1 MKKEPLTYLDCLL
14 NVNTWKYILHFLY
27 ITVIYIDFAEQ
38 IYYSSGLF
46 EQGVFIADLSSESD
60 LGSDLSSSEF
70 SDDFP
75 PFVDSYTDFV
85 SARYKI

>member
-1 MKKEPLTYLDCLL
+1 ME
-14 NVNTWKYILHFLY
+14 IY
-27 ITVIYIDFAEQ
+27 ITLFVHNSYFTIREITVKNIYIDFAEQ

-85 SARYKI
+85 NCARYKI